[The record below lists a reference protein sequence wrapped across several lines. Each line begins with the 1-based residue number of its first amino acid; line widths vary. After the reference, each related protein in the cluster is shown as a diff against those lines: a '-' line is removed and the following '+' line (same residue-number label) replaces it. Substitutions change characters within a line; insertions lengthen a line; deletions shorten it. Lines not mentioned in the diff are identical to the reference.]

1 MQSSLVTDAVTKE
14 RETKMIDQIAN
25 DILWFIIIVSVA
37 RVLGTILEAAIEKLL
52 WWLRKRD

>member
-1 MQSSLVTDAVTKE
+1 VTDAVTKE